1 MHSITYRERPP
12 DARSEPAA
20 RPPRNHSPTVVAVP
34 TTPIDRSPP
43 ADRPLLVVDAANV
56 VGSVPDGWWRRRA
69 EATELL
75 LEALEPVAGSGLA
88 AAGLPASLGWLTRP
102 PLEVVLVVEGAAA
115 RVAGTP
121 AVRVVGA
128 RGSGDDAIVRLVAAE
143 GAGRPTA
150 VVTADRALRSR
161 LADLGAAV
169 IGPSALPRRRTL
181 GAAI

>member
-1 MHSITYRERPP
+1 M
-12 DARSEPAA
+12 
-20 RPPRNHSPTVVAVP
+20 PTS
-34 TTPIDRSPP
+34 PIDRSPP
-43 ADRPLLVVDAANV
+43 EDRPLLVVDAANV
-56 VGSVPDGWWRRRA
+56 VGSVPDGWWRHRA

-75 LEALEPVAGSGLA
+75 LEALGPVAGSGLA
-88 AAGLPASLGWLTRP
+88 AGLPAALGWLTRP

-121 AVRVVGA
+121 TVRVVGA
-128 RGSGDDAIVRLVAAE
+128 RGSGDDAIVGLVAAE

-161 LADLGAAV
+161 LIDLGAVV

-181 GAAI
+181 GAPI